1 MKNETPKVARF
12 FIFNPLKFGL
22 QEENDTEKV
31 LYFWPQEYTI
41 DKQMADVGLV
51 EALTN
56 FAETFTSEPTSICQT
71 EKVKYIL
78 QRPEL
83 GWWVVMVV
91 QSRFGEWLDEI
102 GLQNILIHTIS
113 QFRLFNGSF
122 ERMLENLGEKE
133 LRLKLP
139 RLWTPIVTEIEL
151 ETANIFSSLDG
162 IHFLPVD
169 KHVYLR
175 IQSFVNLIENT
186 FECILYSSFMY
197 KNFLVWSGL
206 EQDDMLK
213 IYKYLIKHL
222 QMNKSQSSGVLQLEE
237 PVPIF
242 LGPNLTSHQLVTI
255 RMNDCFCSFI
265 ANWDNATQKNSF
277 LSQLQHLINH
287 QLEMLSLV
295 IGEHAKK
302 NIVQSDEFQ
311 YLYFNHMNLAIK
323 NTLYLQTLSADVIR
337 VLNQMHSDFHRD
349 DKLRE
354 LIIGT
359 LNEGWIAGRKS
370 DQREFYVY
378 FDQKSAHLLEINEEV
393 KKLAQTYFKDIF
405 ID

>member
-151 ETANIFSSLDG
+151 ETANIFS
-162 IHFLPVD
+162 
-169 KHVYLR
+169 
-175 IQSFVNLIENT
+175 
-186 FECILYSSFMY
+186 
-197 KNFLVWSGL
+197 
-206 EQDDMLK
+206 
-213 IYKYLIKHL
+213 
-222 QMNKSQSSGVLQLEE
+222 
-237 PVPIF
+237 
-242 LGPNLTSHQLVTI
+242 
-255 RMNDCFCSFI
+255 
-265 ANWDNATQKNSF
+265 
-277 LSQLQHLINH
+277 
-287 QLEMLSLV
+287 
-295 IGEHAKK
+295 
-302 NIVQSDEFQ
+302 
-311 YLYFNHMNLAIK
+311 
-323 NTLYLQTLSADVIR
+323 
-337 VLNQMHSDFHRD
+337 
-349 DKLRE
+349 
-354 LIIGT
+354 
-359 LNEGWIAGRKS
+359 
-370 DQREFYVY
+370 
-378 FDQKSAHLLEINEEV
+378 
-393 KKLAQTYFKDIF
+393 
-405 ID
+405 